1 VFFQSH
7 IYGCSAISQGD
18 AMPQKIRN
26 WTALGLFFVSTS
38 ILLGQTTK
46 GKIGQEVAV
55 PVHLED
61 GQEFQTSTRQLIS
74 HGRLLFTAMWTSQEG
89 GGRPLTKGTGAPLSD
104 PSDPLTFPRNFNRI
118 SGPDTNSCSGCHNK
132 PIVGGGGDIANNV
145 FVLGQRFDFATF
157 DRADTILTKG
167 ALDEVGKP
175 VTLQTI
181 ANSRKT
187 VAMSGSG
194 FIEMLARQITA
205 DLQAERDLIGPGQS
219 RALSSKGISF
229 GILKRAADGSW
240 DTSNVA
246 GLPAPSLISNGPD
259 DPPDLIIRPFSQASN
274 VISLRQFSNNAFNHH
289 HGIQSEERFGLG
301 VDADG
306 DGFVN
311 ELTRADVTAV
321 TLFQATMA
329 VPSQVVP
336 NDAEI
341 RRAIQIGENRFTAVG
356 CAQCHMTALP
366 LDKKGWI
373 FTEPSPYN
381 PPGNLRVGD
390 AATLAVDLTSDD
402 LPLPRLKPVNGI
414 VWVPAF
420 TDFKLHDITSGPGD
434 PNHEPLDMNQPAGSE
449 AFFAGNSKFITRK
462 LWGIANQHS
471 FGHHGL
477 YSTMREAVLTHSGEA
492 LASRTGFQAMTA
504 FEQDCV
510 IEFLKSLQILPEQR
524 KITARKNALD

>member
-1 VFFQSH
+1 
-7 IYGCSAISQGD
+7 
-18 AMPQKIRN
+18 MRQKISN
-26 WTALGLFFVSTS
+26 WAALSLLFISTS
-38 ILLGQTTK
+38 VLHGQTTK
-46 GKIGQEVAV
+46 SKIGREVAV

-61 GQEFQTSTRQLIS
+61 GQEFQTQTRQLIA

-89 GGRPLTKGTGAPLSD
+89 GGRPLSKGTGAGLSD
-104 PSDPLTFPRNFNRI
+104 PTDPLTFPRNFNRI

-132 PIVGGGGDIANNV
+132 PIVGGGGDIVSNV

-219 RALSSKGISF
+219 RALSSKRISF
-229 GILKRAADGSW
+229 GILKRALDGSW
-240 DTSNVA
+240 DTSAVE
-246 GLPAPSLISNGPD
+246 GLPAPSLISTGSDN
-259 DPPDLIIRPFSQASN
+259 PPNLIIRPFHQAGN
-274 VISLRQFSNNAFNHH
+274 VISLRQFNNNAFNHH

-301 VDADG
+301 VDTDG

-321 TLFQATMA
+321 TLFEATMA
-329 VPSQVVP
+329 VPGRVIP
-336 NDAEI
+336 HDPEI
-341 RRAIQIGENRFTAVG
+341 RRAVQIGENRFTAVG
-356 CAQCHMTALP
+356 CATCHVAALP

-373 FTEPSPYN
+373 YTEPSPYN

-390 AATLAVDLTSDD
+390 AATLAIDLTSED
-402 LPLPRLKPVNGI
+402 LPQPRLKPVNGI

-434 PNHEPLDMNQPAGSE
+434 PDREALDMNQPAGSD
-449 AFFAGNSKFITRK
+449 AFFAGNSKFLTRK

-492 LASRTGFQAMTA
+492 LASRTAFQALTP
-504 FEQDCV
+504 FEQDCL
-510 IEFLKSLQILPEQR
+510 IEFLKSLQILPDAETA
-524 KITARKNALD
+524 TARR